1 MSSNFGYAPDITST
15 LQGVTDELWRLQD
28 LLLQSEQPDLRMLV
42 AFRDVVNRLRQ
53 TAWAVQQYGELI
65 ADQKASKPIR
75 ALLAGERI
83 RTVCQLCKLLE
94 GDLGNSEIHFQNG
107 QLLGLHE
114 AVQQLDLRLCEHTG
128 N

>member
-28 LLLQSEQPDLRMLV
+28 LLLQAEQPDLRMLM

-65 ADQKASKPIR
+65 ADQKAAKPIR
-75 ALLAGERI
+75 SILAGERI
-83 RTVCQLCKLLE
+83 RTVCQLCKLLA
-94 GDLGNSEIHFQNG
+94 GDLANPETHFQDG